1 MEDICEHSAWVDGV
15 WDCNV
20 CGAHVNATPTPLAD
34 AAAIAEREALIDPLY
49 ILSMNEE
56 AMEEAIE
63 HFDGSSTG
71 EALKCVLHAQKQI
84 RAALATTEATDA
96 IAPTEGAVMRKST
109 LKKIRKELLGEIA
122 ALCNRYFEHE
132 EPAATVPLKKLVK
145 EIDAALSVAPSPE
158 APAADAPPPQQP
170 AETITIQEAW
180 EAAGGNPGIKATRDE
195 LLTALRQLDEVC
207 DAAPSPKPA
216 VDALTTG
223 AVAEPVAYGCH
234 CDLDEGQTPDGC
246 VIDQG
251 NRDWCT
257 RAQRIDRKE
266 DCDMWKP
273 IALAAHPASEPQ
285 SDALTTGA
293 VEPVARLHITATDE
307 WPDIRVQVLNGADL
321 QPEMSPIDV
330 YTHPASE
337 PKALT
342 LTDEQ
347 RTRIARHVQVDCAR
361 IPGATFY
368 NAAEMAIEQAEALL
382 ANPET

>member
-158 APAADAPPPQQP
+158 APAVDAPPPQQP

-223 AVAEPVAYGCH
+223 AVAYTSPDRLARIAKNASHVDTMWGSA
-234 CDLDEGQTPDGC
+234 LTLEGENVP
-246 VIDQG
+246 
-251 NRDWCT
+251 
-257 RAQRIDRKE
+257 
-266 DCDMWKP
+266 
-273 IALAAHPASEPQ
+273 LFLHPASEPQ